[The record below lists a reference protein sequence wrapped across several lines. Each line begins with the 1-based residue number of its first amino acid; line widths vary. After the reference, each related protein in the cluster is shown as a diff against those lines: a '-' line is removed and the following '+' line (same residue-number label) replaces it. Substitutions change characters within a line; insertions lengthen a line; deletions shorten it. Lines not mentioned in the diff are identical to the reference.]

1 MSCLTCFAALDPKR
15 NGAANKP
22 NHMPMNFY
30 SFLLAALAVWRITHL
45 LHTEDGP
52 WEVLERMRRRLG
64 RGMLRS
70 LFDCFYCLSLWVAL
84 AFVFAFGENWQ
95 IRLLLWPALSAAAI
109 LLDRITNRELPAN
122 STQAFVAY
130 YEDKEKPN
138 DVLR

>member
-1 MSCLTCFAALDPKR
+1 
-15 NGAANKP
+15 
-22 NHMPMNFY
+22 MPANFY
-30 SFLLAALAVWRITHL
+30 SFLLGVLAVWRVTHL

-52 WEVLERMRRRLG
+52 WEILERMRRRLG
-64 RGMLRS
+64 QGMLRG

-109 LLDRITNRELPAN
+109 LLERITNREQPAN
-122 STQAFVAY
+122 AAQAFVAY
-130 YEDKEKPN
+130 YEDKEKQN